1 MHLHFIMKV
10 DAMKHIFFILSIVVA
25 TLNAQEYKA
34 VFNCNSNDMQ
44 YVASRMVLVERTMDM
59 IEKNGDTT
67 KFAMTIHGGCAPIVS
82 KNYDEIVLDD
92 NDLNSIELSQKQ
104 LIKLADR
111 GVEIVVCAMSLNAN
125 TIPKED
131 VISSVKISPNSFL
144 ETILY
149 QNSGYALMVFE

>member
-1 MHLHFIMKV
+1 MRYTVLLFLALTSV
-10 DAMKHIFFILSIVVA
+10 LS
-25 TLNAQEYKA
+25 AQQYKA

-82 KNYDEIVLDD
+82 KNYDEIVL
-92 NDLNSIELSQKQ
+92 NEKDLASIDLSQKQ
-104 LIKLADR
+104 LVKLAKK

-125 TIPKED
+125 TIDESD
-131 VISSVKISPNSFL
+131 VIPSVKISPNSFI
-144 ETILY
+144 ETISY
-149 QNSGYALMVFE
+149 QNNGYALMVFE

>member
-1 MHLHFIMKV
+1 MKYTV
-10 DAMKHIFFILSIVVA
+10 LLFLALTSVLS
-25 TLNAQEYKA
+25 AQQYKA

-82 KNYDEIVLDD
+82 KNYDEIVL
-92 NDLNSIELSQKQ
+92 NEKDLASIDLSQKQ
-104 LIKLADR
+104 LVKLAKK

-125 TIPKED
+125 TIDESD
-131 VISSVKISPNSFL
+131 VIPSVKISPNSFI
-144 ETILY
+144 ETISY
-149 QNSGYALMVFE
+149 QNNGYALMVFE

>member
-1 MHLHFIMKV
+1 MKQ
-10 DAMKHIFFILSIVVA
+10 ILLLFLTLA
-25 TLNAQEYKA
+25 TMLSAQDYKA
-34 VFNCNSNDMQ
+34 VFNCNANDMQ

-59 IEKNGDTT
+59 IEQKGNTP
-67 KFAMTIHGGCAPIVS
+67 KFAITIHGGCAPIVS

-92 NDLNSIELSQKQ
+92 NDLSSIELSQKQ

-131 VISSVKISPNSFL
+131 VIESVKISPNSFL
-144 ETILY
+144 ETIHY

>member
-1 MHLHFIMKV
+1 MKRL
-10 DAMKHIFFILSIVVA
+10 FFILSVIITSIQA
-25 TLNAQEYKA
+25 EEYKA
-34 VFNCNSNDMQ
+34 VFNCNANDMQ

-59 IEKNGDTT
+59 IEEKGDTP
-67 KFAMTIHGGCAPIVS
+67 KFAVTIHGGCAPIVS
-82 KNYDEIVLDD
+82 KNYDEIILDEK
-92 NDLNSIELSQKQ
+92 DLSSIELSQKQ

-131 VISSVKISPNSFL
+131 VIESVKISPNSFL
-144 ETILY
+144 ETIHY

>member
-1 MHLHFIMKV
+1 MKRL
-10 DAMKHIFFILSIVVA
+10 FFIFSIIVM
-25 TLNAQEYKA
+25 TLQAKEYKA
-34 VFNCNSNDMQ
+34 VFNCNANDMQ

-59 IEKNGDTT
+59 IEQKGDTP
-67 KFAMTIHGGCAPIVS
+67 KFAITIHGGCAPIVS

-92 NDLNSIELSQKQ
+92 NDLSSIDLSQKQ

-131 VISSVKISPNSFL
+131 VIESVKISPNSFL
-144 ETILY
+144 ETIHY